1 MKLFRATALTLL
13 GFGALLGIFVLLSDI
28 HFNAKPKDTRL
39 QVVAT
44 FYPMAEFAR
53 AVGGANVNVTTLVKP
68 GLEPHDYEPSPQD
81 LARIYDSS
89 LFVYNGA
96 GLETWVDK
104 IQPQL
109 ESSKTFTV
117 DASYAIKTLKKDPS
131 DTESKSA
138 TDPHVWM
145 DPELAIKEVVAI
157 SQGFT
162 AVDPKNVAAYRA
174 NALAYV
180 RQLVA
185 LNDEFKAGLTQCQ
198 SHDIVT
204 SHQAFSYLAQ
214 EYGLQATGIAGLSPD
229 DEPSPQKLAQV
240 ADYVKANNVT
250 YIFFESLV
258 SPKLSQTIASETGAQ
273 TIAFN
278 PLEGLT
284 NSDIKAGKNYISV
297 QRDNLQAL
305 RTALGCQ

>member
-1 MKLFRATALTLL
+1 MKLLRNTIFTLL
-13 GFGALLGIFVLLSDI
+13 AFGALLGIFVLLSNI
-28 HFNAKPKDTRL
+28 HINSKPKDNRMR
-39 QVVAT
+39 VVAT
-44 FYPMAEFAR
+44 FYPMAEFAK

-104 IQPQL
+104 IQKQL
-109 ESSKTFTV
+109 EGSKTFTV
-117 DASYAIKTLKKDPS
+117 DASYAVKTLHKDPS
-131 DTESKSA
+131 DTGSKSA

-145 DPELAIKEVVAI
+145 DPQLAIKEVSAI
-157 SQGFT
+157 LQGYI
-162 AVDPKNVAAYRA
+162 AVDPQNMETYRA

-185 LNDEFKAGLTQCQ
+185 LNDAFTAGLAHCQ
-198 SHDIVT
+198 LHTIVT

-214 EYGLQATGIAGLSPD
+214 EYGLQAIGIAGLSPD

-240 ADYVKANNVT
+240 ASYVKDNTIKYV
-250 YIFFESLV
+250 FFESLA

-273 TIAFN
+273 TITFN

-284 NSDIKAGKNYISV
+284 GSELKAGKNYVSV
-297 QRDNLQAL
+297 QKDNLQAL
-305 RTALGCQ
+305 RTALECQ